1 MDTEVRQRA
10 DRFEILVGGEV
21 AGFTQLLDDGAGRR
35 IFFHT
40 EVRQAYAGQGLGG
53 RLVEAALRRSRE
65 EGLRVVAVCP
75 YVAAYLRRHP
85 EHADLVEPVTRE
97 AVGRVRHLLS
107 HHERVAVGSRLQ
119 REGP

>member
-10 DRFEILVGGEV
+10 DRFEILAGGEV
-21 AGFTQLLDDGAGRR
+21 AGFTQFLDGAGRR

-40 EVRQAYAGQGLGG
+40 EVREAYAGQGVGG

-65 EGLRVVAVCP
+65 EGLRVVPVCP

-85 EHADLVEPVTRE
+85 EHADIVEPVTRE
-97 AVGRVRHLLS
+97 ALGHVRHLLS
-107 HHERVAVGSRLQ
+107 RHERVAVGSRLQ
-119 REGP
+119 RDRA